1 MIEGFCLRCGVN
13 EFFFEL
19 TGWIFLVL
27 ARAMHHYVHLTK
39 LKTPI
44 AIRNLVLA
52 KLQFEGVVLLFP
64 VLLISALWL
73 ARFTYFQTAHV
84 MNLEHR
90 YFYNL
95 MAGVFVS
102 FDTFRAIS
110 AMEEDPFK
118 RYIMHTYGARGV
130 AMVRVL
136 NGPSGD
142 SELDK
147 LARQFVGFHCDE
159 KNFKVSNSKDE
170 CFLDHPGGR

>member
-1 MIEGFCLRCGVN
+1 
-13 EFFFEL
+13 
-19 TGWIFLVL
+19 
-27 ARAMHHYVHLTK
+27 MHHYVHLTK

-136 NGPSGD
+136 NGASGD